1 MGSSHL
7 QEDSWMDE
15 EFSKL
20 ATKIEEMGKEMENLK
35 DHYGVEDRF
44 NEVIKECADTK
55 GLVERNGFGNKN
67 KSDQNELESKNG
79 FSKQSDGLNDINTEQ
94 NILEKG
100 LNGNFNPNEVFES
113 DSDNSLNITN
123 EAPDGNAVRKE
134 RLVLKLKRLSRKYF
148 MVDKLPIKDK
158 NIQKQFVNY
167 EAERYAFQVYV
178 DDLPKVYRCKLCPKI
193 YHKITSLVFHKRTH
207 TKLPPGYNAGDFAR
221 RFSNHAAPIEPYM
234 PAIHNK
240 LTEYLVPH
248 PRDYPGYLTLEKSL
262 PVLRTGSTVIFN
274 GDTFFVGDFIG
285 EGGFAKVYGA
295 IWENGPLEERDTVL
309 KIQAPANDWEW
320 YILNQVHTRY
330 DAMDHPLKE
339 KIDWK
344 GGFMNTPRC
353 YNFYQGAIIISK
365 HQKMGTLLDL
375 VNLTKNA
382 DKSIIEPIAIY
393 LMAELLG
400 LMDLLH
406 TAEIVHADIKPDN
419 FLLRHTP
426 GTLATPSLQL
436 IDFGK
441 AIDLNLASDN
451 KENVDQVKK
460 SNADDGMELDE
471 DEEDLT
477 EEEKEDREIE
487 KNEKEVEEK
496 QNALFTDVGRAGQ
509 YHLDYYGIA
518 GCAYCLLFGKYLEV
532 GLVKNRWVV
541 KGNFQRRWHT
551 KLWLQFF
558 DDMLNP
564 KREMDKLPSL
574 QKWRQRLMDLFNSD
588 ELREGMEKARE
599 VIDAKLLEKIR
610 RTL

>member
-1 MGSSHL
+1 MGSSHR
-7 QEDSWMDE
+7 QDDSWMDE

-20 ATKIEEMGKEMENLK
+20 AQKIEEMGKELDNLK

-44 NEVIKECADTK
+44 NEVIKECVETK
-55 GLVERNGFGNKN
+55 GLVELNGFGNK
-67 KSDQNELESKNG
+67 KDSEKQNDDHNG
-79 FSKQSDGLNDINTEQ
+79 LTTNNDVTD
-94 NILEKG
+94 KG
-100 LNGNFNPNEVFES
+100 SNGHFNPHEVFES

-123 EAPDGNAVRKE
+123 EAPNGNQLRKE

-158 NIQKQFVNY
+158 DVKKKFIDY
-167 EAERYAFQVYV
+167 EADRYYFQMYR
-178 DDLPKVYRCKLCPKI
+178 DDLPKVYRCKQCPKI
-193 YHKITSLVFHKRTH
+193 YNKIQSLVFHKRTH

-234 PAIHNK
+234 PAAHNK
-240 LTEYLVPH
+240 LTENLNPH
-248 PRDYPGYLTLEKSL
+248 PRDYPGFLTLEKSL
-262 PVLRTGSTVIFN
+262 PTLRTGSTVVFK
-274 GDTFFVGDFIG
+274 GDSFFVGDFIG

-295 IWENGPLEERDTVL
+295 IWENGPPEERDTVL

-320 YILNQVHTRY
+320 YILNQVHMRY
-330 DAMDHPLKE
+330 DAMKHPLKE
-339 KIDWK
+339 KVDWK
-344 GGFMNTPRC
+344 GGFMSTPRC
-353 YNFYQGAIIISK
+353 YNFYQGAILISR

-406 TAEIVHADIKPDN
+406 AAEIVHADIKPDN

-441 AIDLNLASDN
+441 AVDLNLVPDN
-451 KENVDQVKK
+451 KENVDKLKK
-460 SNADDGMELDE
+460 SCEDDMEVDE
-471 DEEDLT
+471 DDLT
-477 EEEKEDREIE
+477 EEEKEEREIE
-487 KNEKEVEEK
+487 KNELEIEEK
-496 QNALFTDVGRAGQ
+496 QNALFTDVGRAGN
-509 YHLDYYGIA
+509 YHIDYYGIA

-574 QKWRQRLMDLFNSD
+574 KKWRQRLMDLFNNE